1 MTARLN
7 CIEIEPT
14 QPAVASVI
22 WLHGLGASGHDFEP
36 IVPELQLPEDL
47 PVRFLFPHA
56 PNIPVTV
63 NGGMVM
69 PAWYDI
75 LAMDV
80 EPFAKAGVT
89 DAALAEL
96 AATIDADKKEG
107 ADAVDALIAREIERG
122 IASNRIVIAGFS
134 QGGAVAYQCALRH
147 PSPLA
152 GLLTLSTYMAMP
164 VTPSEANRQ
173 LPVMVSHGSMDPVV
187 PEQLGRRAVASLQ
200 DMGLEPEYHH
210 YPMEH
215 MVCLEQ
221 IRDIGQWQKLQG

>member
-1 MTARLN
+1 MALLDY
-7 CIEIEPT
+7 IEIEPKQT
-14 QPAVASVI
+14 AVASVI

-36 IVPELQLPEDL
+36 VVPELQLPADL
-47 PVRFLFPHA
+47 PVRFVFPHA

-75 LAMDV
+75 LAMDIDRKV
-80 EPFAKAGVT
+80 DESGV
-89 DAALAEL
+89 LAS
-96 AATIDADKKEG
+96 
-107 ADAVDALIAREIERG
+107 ADAVDALIERELARG
-122 IASNRIVIAGFS
+122 IPSSRIIIAGFS

-147 PSPLA
+147 PKPLA

-164 VTPSEANRQ
+164 VSPSNANAQ
-173 LPVMVSHGSMDPVV
+173 LPVMVCHGSRDPVV
-187 PEQLGRRAVASLQ
+187 PEQLGQRAVASLKA
-200 DMGLEPEYHH
+200 MGLNPEYRS

-221 IRDIGQWQKLQG
+221 IRDIGEWIRERLTLDA

>member
-75 LAMDV
+75 LAMDIDRKV
-80 EPFAKAGVT
+80 DEAGL
-89 DAALAEL
+89 LAS
-96 AATIDADKKEG
+96 
-107 ADAVDALIAREIERG
+107 ADAVDALIAREMESG
-122 IASNRIVIAGFS
+122 IPSDRIILAGFS

-147 PSPLA
+147 SKPLA

-164 VTPSEANRQ
+164 VTLSQANTH
-173 LPVMVSHGSMDPVV
+173 LPVMVSHGTMDPVV
-187 PEQLGRRAVASLQ
+187 PEQLGQRAVATLKE
-200 DMGLEPEYHH
+200 MGLSPEYRT

-221 IRDIGQWQKLQG
+221 IREIGQWIKDRLS

>member
-75 LAMDV
+75 LAMDIDRKV
-80 EPFAKAGVT
+80 DENGV
-89 DAALAEL
+89 LAS
-96 AATIDADKKEG
+96 

-164 VTPSEANRQ
+164 VTPSAANAS
-173 LPVMVSHGSMDPVV
+173 LPVMICHGSQDPMV
-187 PEQLGRRAVASLQ
+187 PEVLGRRAADTLTA
-200 DMGLEPEYHH
+200 MGFSPEYLT

-221 IRDIGQWQKLQG
+221 IRDIGQWLSRVLSD